1 MITIYSTPTCP
12 RCKVLKTKLAQKGIP
27 YEECMDEEKMQSM
40 GILSV
45 PVMSVDGQL
54 MEFSEAVKYV
64 NER

>member
-1 MITIYSTPTCP
+1 MITIYTTPTCP
-12 RCKVLKTKLAQKGIP
+12 RCKVLKTKLAQKGIA

-45 PVMSVDGQL
+45 PVMSVDDRL
-54 MEFSEAVKYV
+54 LDFSEAVKYV

>member
-27 YEECMDEEKMQSM
+27 YEECMDESVMQSL

-45 PVMSVDGQL
+45 PVLSVDDKL
-54 MEFSEAVKYV
+54 LDFSEAVKYV

>member
-12 RCKVLKTKLAQKGIP
+12 RCKVLKTKLAQKGIE
-27 YEECMDEEKMQSM
+27 YEECMDENKMQEL

-45 PVMSVDGQL
+45 PVVAVDGKL
-54 MEFSEAVKYV
+54 LDFSEAIKYI

>member
-12 RCKVLKTKLAQKGIP
+12 RCKVLKTKLAQKGIE
-27 YEECMDEEKMQSM
+27 YEECMDEMKMQEL

-45 PVMSVDGQL
+45 PVVAVDGKL
-54 MEFSEAVKYV
+54 LDFSEAIKYI